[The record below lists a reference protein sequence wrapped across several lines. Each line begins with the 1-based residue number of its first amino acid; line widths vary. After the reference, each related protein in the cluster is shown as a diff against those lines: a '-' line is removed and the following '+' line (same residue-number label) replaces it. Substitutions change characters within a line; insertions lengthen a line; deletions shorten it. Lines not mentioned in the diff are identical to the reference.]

1 MKTSYTIAL
10 IALGTGLALPCHAHH
25 STAVNFDRDS
35 IISVEGVVADYK
47 FQNPHVQVLLDVM
60 SENGDVEIW
69 MVELSAKSQLVR
81 SGWTG
86 NEFEKGQVITIFG
99 WEGYRERSAY
109 LRRAILPDGTE
120 LQPPQLLTERPRRP
134 FRREQ

>member
-1 MKTSYTIAL
+1 M
-10 IALGTGLALPCHAHH
+10 
-25 STAVNFDRDS
+25 
-35 IISVEGVVADYK
+35 
-47 FQNPHVQVLLDVM
+47 QVLLDVM

-86 NEFEKGQVITIFG
+86 NEFERGQVITIFG

-134 FRREQ
+134 FRRE

>member
-1 MKTSYTIAL
+1 MKTSCTIAL
-10 IALGTGLALPCHAHH
+10 IALGTGLGLPCHAHH

-47 FQNPHVQVLLDVM
+47 FQNPHVQILLDVINK
-60 SENGDVEIW
+60 EGAIERW
-69 MVELSAKSQLVR
+69 MVELAAKSQYVR

-86 NEFEKGQVITIFG
+86 NEFERGQVITVFG

-120 LQPPQLLTERPRRP
+120 LQPPQLLTERPRGP
-134 FRREQ
+134 FRRK